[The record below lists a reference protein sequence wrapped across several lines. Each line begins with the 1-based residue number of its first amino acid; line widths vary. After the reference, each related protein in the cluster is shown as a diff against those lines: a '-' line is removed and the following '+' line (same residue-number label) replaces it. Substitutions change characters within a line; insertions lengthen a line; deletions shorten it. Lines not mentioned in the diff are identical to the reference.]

1 MKERRR
7 IEGRRVEE
15 EGGRRGRTM
24 ERRTE
29 GRRIE
34 TKKKKALEIRKK

>member
-7 IEGRRVEE
+7 IEGRRIEE
-15 EGGRRGRTM
+15 EGGWRGRTM
-24 ERRTE
+24 ERRIE

-34 TKKKKALEIRKK
+34 TKKMKALEIRKK